1 MGGYLFDKWT
11 PGSPFYIMAT
21 LNGIALV
28 AALIII
34 WVERGRVRGA
44 VEVNEAGERDPL
56 LAHS

>member
-1 MGGYLFDKWT
+1 
-11 PGSPFYIMAT
+11 MAT